1 MNHLLGG
8 IAQPDPIPAP
18 HHAASPSVAPP
29 LGQLGALL
37 GAAAFLPALA
47 RRRPAKFFGGL
58 RFRKHSHISLP
69 RGPSYRVEVLEC
81 GKSRLEI
88 EKKRRMA

>member
-18 HHAASPSVAPP
+18 HHAASLSVASSR
-29 LGQLGALL
+29 GDFGALF

-47 RRRPAKFFGGL
+47 RRRPGKFFGGERHL
-58 RFRKHSHISLP
+58 SILASTP
-69 RGPSYRVEVLEC
+69 C
-81 GKSRLEI
+81 ARLQMSTGVV
-88 EKKRRMA
+88 RRDGNTFHETGS